1 MTNDPL
7 TISPRKRSLMPTGDL
22 RRKLRAHG
30 HPLRAIVRV
39 GKSGVTPGL
48 LAQVAQALFDHELI
62 KVKIEA
68 ECPVDRFAVGDELAA
83 QPGTQ
88 VVQIVG
94 RAVLVYKRHPQKPR
108 FEGSAARPLGPEE
121 RAAAALAKVAKAE
134 NARRP
139 SKRPSTRSAQRPS
152 KGRPKERASKE
163 KGSKSPRRSTSS
175 SGRRR
180 G

>member
-7 TISPRKRSLMPTGDL
+7 TPSPRKRSLMPTGDL

-30 HPLRAIVRV
+30 HPLRPIVRV
-39 GKSGVTPGL
+39 GKGGVTKGL
-48 LAQVAQALFDHELI
+48 LAQVAQALLNHELV
-62 KVKIEA
+62 KVKLEA

-94 RAVLVYKRHPQKPR
+94 RTVLVYKRHPQKPR

-121 RAAAALAKVAKAE
+121 LAAAALAKAAKAE

-139 SKRPSTRSAQRPS
+139 GKPGLPSKRPS
-152 KGRPKERASKE
+152 KGRPKERPSQE
-163 KGSKSPRRSTSS
+163 KGPRSPRRATSS
-175 SGRRR
+175 SRGRR